1 MIVQMEKTPNS
12 TSKERAEQLLK
23 KNIELEKKRQKSL
36 QAKIPSDFNTWLQIR
51 ENYEAIIL
59 EDYAFSEK
67 NNVEYSLWQ
76 LHYKRI
82 EEFRALFNAAQAS
95 GRSSAA
101 ANSGR
106 APLQPDRITKIRVQ
120 FKAFLSE
127 ATGFYH
133 DLILKIKAKYG
144 LPLGHFNEDSDNEAV
159 MGTDSAKSS
168 DVKKALVS
176 CHRCLIYLGDLARY
190 KGSYGEG
197 ESRAREFSAASSY
210 YLQAASLWPSNG
222 NPHHQLAI
230 LSTYSND
237 ELVAVYRYFRSLA
250 AEVPF
255 PTAKDNL
262 VIAFEKNR
270 QSYTQLIETKKSVGD
285 GEVSKTE
292 KYKEFCTQYVRLHGI
307 LFTRTSLETFGVVLS
322 SVKGAFHELLS
333 SGPGESLNFGR
344 DSMENGLVILRL
356 VVILIFTVYNA
367 SKKNDDQ
374 SYAEILQ
381 HNLVCENAKTVTYEL
396 MSLVAERSAQ
406 LSDPSSS
413 FLLPGILVFLEWL
426 ACSPDFTSCTTNE
439 KKCNV
444 AKSSF
449 WKHCS
454 SLFNRLLSSRLVA
467 VDDDGEESCFTNMSR
482 YVEGDNESRL
492 ALSEDFELRGFLPL
506 IPAQSILDF
515 SRKQSITAGGST
527 KEKRTRVKR
536 IIAAGRA
543 LVCIAMV
550 DHKSVSFNLK
560 VKQFVI
566 GVQPQVSDNSM
577 PSSYVGP
584 AEPPSSGQ
592 EVMLSS
598 VNSATMRENVKLL
611 LEGDDDD
618 EEIVFKPALVDKQ
631 IDAHAVEQSWNFP
644 EDLKKGRSTPPV
656 TRMPYE
662 QVTSER
668 IQSSNI
674 IAPERPSVR
683 DLPNS
688 SWLVEQKALVADGMK
703 KLRFVENGHDVKS
716 EIKGSVGVSD
726 AASFLP
732 PQSSVSSIN
741 VATLSDYRRTPE
753 PMLSSKMDFVAFPD
767 APTENF
773 AEKPPALVSV
783 ASKGQM
789 GRLVRHLGPPPGFS
803 PVPPKHVFMPMSS
816 MAGTNGSLMI
826 DDYNWLDGHMQSLAS
841 SVGSNHASNNASLGN
856 SQFSNMNSS
865 NGNAGFP
872 FPGMQASSVQFQG
885 GNFKSYS
892 ENPSFRNLNPN
903 HGHKLLEQQHL
914 MNGIHQFTPQP
925 EQYQGQSTWNGQ
937 YRV

>member
-1 MIVQMEKTPNS
+1 MEKTPNS
-12 TSKERAEQLLK
+12 TSKERAERLLK
-23 KNIELEKKRQKSL
+23 KTIELEKKRQKSL

-95 GRSSAA
+95 GRSSAS

-133 DLILKIKAKYG
+133 DLILKIKARYG

-270 QSYTQLIETKKSVGD
+270 QSYTQLIETKKSMGD
-285 GEVSKTE
+285 AEVSKTE
-292 KYKEFCTQYVRLHGI
+292 KYKEFCTQYIRLHGI

-333 SGPGESLNFGR
+333 SGPEESLNFGR

-374 SYAEILQ
+374 SYAEILH

-454 SLFNRLLSSRLVA
+454 SLFNKLLSSRLVA
-467 VDDDGEESCFTNMSR
+467 VDDDGDESCFTNMSR

-543 LVCIAMV
+543 LVCVAMV
-550 DHKSVSFNLK
+550 DHKPVSFNPK

-566 GVQPQVSDNSM
+566 GVQPQVSDNSV

-592 EVMLSS
+592 VVMLPS

-631 IDAHAVEQSWNFP
+631 IDAHAVEQPWNFP

-668 IQSSNI
+668 IQSSSI

-683 DLPNS
+683 DLPSS
-688 SWLVEQKALVADGMK
+688 SWLVEQKAIVADGMK
-703 KLRFVENGHDVKS
+703 KLRFVENGHDVKC

-732 PQSSVSSIN
+732 PQSSVSSMDI
-741 VATLSDYRRTPE
+741 ATLLDYRRTPE
-753 PMLSSKMDFVAFPD
+753 AMLSSKMDFVAFPD

-773 AEKPPALVSV
+773 TEKPPSLVSV

-789 GRLVRHLGPPPGFS
+789 GRPVRHLGPPPGFS
-803 PVPPKHVFMPMSS
+803 PVPPKHGFMPMSS

-826 DDYNWLDGHMQSLAS
+826 DDYNWLDGHMHSLAS

-856 SQFSNMNSS
+856 SQFANMNSS

-872 FPGMQASSVQFQG
+872 FPGMQASAVQFQG